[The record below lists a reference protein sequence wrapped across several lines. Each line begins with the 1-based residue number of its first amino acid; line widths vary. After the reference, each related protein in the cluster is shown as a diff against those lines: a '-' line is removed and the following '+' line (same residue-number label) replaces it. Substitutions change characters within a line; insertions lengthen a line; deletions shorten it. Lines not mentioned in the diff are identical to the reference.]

1 MLFVES
7 TSRTAADAPA
17 YNHLK
22 EMVVVH
28 TGLELGATIYLDY
41 TLTSKPGYL
50 PELDIYNELLQTS
63 PVKEY
68 THQSVCTGKQTVIL
82 HFAV

>member
-1 MLFVES
+1 
-7 TSRTAADAPA
+7 
-17 YNHLK
+17 
-22 EMVVVH
+22 MVVVH

-63 PVKEY
+63 PVKE
-68 THQSVCTGKQTVIL
+68 STGRRWRE
-82 HFAV
+82 